1 MKKELIIR
9 AWKDP
14 EFRARLSSEDRE
26 ALPESPAGH
35 SLAELDESH
44 LADVVGGYIG
54 PDQDLSDF
62 PLSITP
68 YIRVNQFVRLDRVAV
83 DRVSLYNVAYQL
95 K

>member
-1 MKKELIIR
+1 MKKDLIIR

-14 EFRARLSSEDRE
+14 EFRAQLTSAERE

-54 PDQDLSDF
+54 PDQNISDF
-62 PLSITP
+62 PPRLTP
-68 YIRVNQFVRLDRVAV
+68 YIRVNPLVRLDQVALAN
-83 DRVSLYNVAYQL
+83 VSYKYQF
-95 K
+95 